1 MPFGGRAGFASAAVQ
16 IPRRGEIRNAESP
29 EYETMTTA
37 EIQVGSETELERVE
51 HWRAEELIR
60 AGYAPTDAVALA
72 ARHDIDLHSAVGLMT
87 LGCPYELAIEIL
99 I

>member
-1 MPFGGRAGFASAAVQ
+1 MTAAELRVV
-16 IPRRGEIRNAESP
+16 ND
-29 EYETMTTA
+29 
-37 EIQVGSETELERVE
+37 SEMERVE

-60 AGYAPTDAVALA
+60 AGYDATDAVALA
-72 ARHDIDLHSAVGLMT
+72 ARHDIDLHRAIELIS

>member
-1 MPFGGRAGFASAAVQ
+1 
-16 IPRRGEIRNAESP
+16 
-29 EYETMTTA
+29 MTTA
-37 EIQVGSETELERVE
+37 EIHVGVETELERVE

-60 AGYAPTDAVALA
+60 AGYTPTDAVALA
-72 ARHDIDLHSAVGLMT
+72 GRHDIDLHRAVALMT